1 MSTLK
6 AINIQNPSSANVNM
20 LTNSTGDVIFNG
32 NVGIGSSSPVA
43 KLDIG
48 IGNLLFSGSSQRITG
63 DFSNATVANR
73 VAFQT
78 STVNGNTISQWLPN
92 GTSTTTGINLYN
104 SADTLNASILQLSSL
119 STESRFAATAVGSGS
134 SLPMTFYTGS
144 SERMRIDARGNV
156 SIGTSSVFYP
166 DANRT
171 SLSLNGISQS
181 ILAFGSG
188 GVQRGWLLFDGSS
201 MVLQASTTGGAMYVQ
216 TSSASPVVFQTT
228 SIERMRIDAS
238 GNVGIGTTTI
248 SVGQKLAVYG
258 GNLQIGTT
266 SNGLLFPDGTFQATA
281 AYASIQPTTY
291 SNTNV
296 ASYLSGPVI
305 IGNLFVANTTVST
318 STSTGAVV
326 NAGGEGIAGNL
337 YVGGNI
343 VTTATT
349 KSVSTAS
356 GAIIASGGV
365 GVAGNVYVGG
375 NINIIATT
383 VTTST
388 ATGALVVGGGVGI
401 AGSVYIGGSSLIN
414 GSLYANGF
422 EGGYVSG
429 TVFNANNS
437 LIAPTITAN
446 TSINGGSVSGTVFNA
461 RTSLIAPTITA
472 NTSID
477 GGSVSGT
484 VFNARTSLIAPTITA
499 NTSID
504 GGSVSGTVFNART
517 SLITNNVI
525 SNGAVQGT
533 TGQFSSSL
541 TGQSITSNTTITA
554 GTGLTVTSGGAS
566 ITGNLTITGNL
577 LISGNINTVS
587 SNVLIVDDPII
598 YIGDNNP
605 ANVFDMG
612 VVASYTATTYKHT
625 GLVRN
630 QTDGVWTFFDNLVTE
645 PSQTI
650 IWNQNGLVFPTV
662 KMGNINVAS
671 NTVSTSTITGAIVT
685 AGGVGI
691 AGNVNVGG
699 NINVSGTNSLFTN
712 KVGIGTSSVIG
723 ANSNVLTV
731 YGTATNYGNVQL
743 INTAGT
749 SGIFFPDGT
758 FQTTASYGSIQTTT
772 YSNTN
777 VASYLSGPV
786 VVGNLFVANTTI
798 SSSTT
803 TGAIVTAGGV
813 GIAGNV
819 YTGGNIVTT
828 ATTKSVSIT
837 TGAIIASGGGG
848 FAGNVNVGGNINV
861 SGTNSL
867 FTNKVGIGTS
877 SFVGANSNV
886 LTVYGTTTNYGNIQL
901 LNNSGNNGVFFAD
914 GTFQT
919 TASYGS
925 IQPTTYSNTNVASYI
940 SGPVVV
946 GNLFVTNT
954 TVSTSTT
961 TGAII
966 SSGGAGIAGNV
977 YASGNLVTTAATI
990 STSTTTGAIISS
1002 GGAGIAGN
1010 LNVGGTTSTFTGNV
1024 GIGITSPSYPLHVV
1038 KNQAFTTSV
1047 VVANNNAT
1055 WDSNFIATDGTSS
1068 MLMGYASSSYGGYQG
1083 ITANGG
1089 YLYSTGSA
1097 GMQITTASGPIQFFT
1112 SAGQERMRINSS
1124 GNVAIGTTTTT
1135 NGRFTVTNIA
1145 GASTSPTIFSSDGTQ
1160 WLNIHNNM
1168 SAGAWNQLVQTGDNG
1183 IIFSK
1188 GTAGT
1193 GTLVIGPHTSAAA
1206 GMRFDNLGNISIGTA
1221 TVGYPAGGRTSVTV
1235 NGTNTALIGLFANNV
1250 QKAYFYTDSTNS
1262 FLAADSGALYLS
1274 NNTANPVV
1282 ISTNSIERMRI
1293 DSSGNVGIGTSTIN
1307 SGNTL
1312 AVYGG
1317 NVIIGST
1324 GNGVKFP
1331 DGTFMTTAATGA
1343 SFSNTNVASYLS
1355 GPVVVGNLFV
1365 ANSTVSTSTT
1375 SGSIVTAG
1383 GVGVAGNVNVG
1394 GTNSLF
1400 TNKVGV
1406 GTSTVA
1412 GANSNVFTVYGT
1424 ATHYGNIQLID
1435 SVGISGLFFS
1445 DGTFQTTASTS
1456 TSPGG
1461 SGAGAVQYRTAAG
1474 AFGGDATKFFYDS
1487 TNNRL
1492 AIGAGDTST
1501 LALNVVG
1508 NLPSLFNTKSGSDP
1522 MIIVGTS
1529 NSVGST
1535 LGYNTGGTYGYLRA
1549 SPSGT
1554 DVINWKY
1561 SSGGKV
1567 GINGINAPINA
1578 LDVAGA
1584 VVIGGSA
1591 SYAGSA
1597 TAPTNGLLVQG
1608 QVGLGTSSI
1617 TGVTTGNAL
1626 VAFGGHIRVG
1636 EAGKGIYFG
1645 DGTLQTTSAAA
1656 LTGGTFT
1663 GDITAPHFYGTNQS
1677 LNMAQDSGA
1686 APGNFIAKST
1696 GSGDTNLAGMSFYN
1710 DTGPYGVKLG
1720 LRADGYIGI
1729 GGWTAATWRWYIN
1742 CGNGDMT
1749 AAGNITAYSDPRLK
1763 ENFQRI
1769 NDPIAI
1775 LSKLDGGTFTW
1786 KQGIEHTNGKA
1797 GKKDYGVLADQVEAV
1812 MPEIVSD
1819 SIEIEGEKYKT
1830 VAYEKLVPLLIEAV
1844 KAQQIQLDQ
1853 QKAEIEQLKSMI
1865 G

>member
-318 STSTGAVV
+318 STTTGAVV

-446 TSINGGSVSGTVFNA
+446 TSIN
-461 RTSLIAPTITA
+461 
-472 NTSID
+472 